1 MSNIKK
7 IEEKLL
13 SNSNIGSNSNI
24 DSDIDSDAETVI
36 QSDAEFE
43 EEFGKYLK
51 TEDSK
56 REESLSKTFLQYAQR
71 CTICTEWLYI
81 DGNITTDPTHPWQM
95 VHEECIPLSV
105 NNKK

>member
-13 SNSNIGSNSNI
+13 SNSNIGSNIN
-24 DSDIDSDAETVI
+24 IDSDAETVI

-43 EEFGKYLK
+43 EEFGKDLK
-51 TEDSK
+51 IKDSK
-56 REESLSKTFLQYAQR
+56 REESLSKTFFQYAQR

-95 VHEECIPLSV
+95 VHEECIPL
-105 NNKK
+105 NINHKK

>member
-7 IEEKLL
+7 IEEKSL
-13 SNSNIGSNSNI
+13 SNSNIGSNIN
-24 DSDIDSDAETVI
+24 IDSDAETVI

-43 EEFGKYLK
+43 EEFGKDLK
-51 TEDSK
+51 IKDSK
-56 REESLSKTFLQYAQR
+56 REESLSKTFFQYAQR

-95 VHEECIPLSV
+95 VHEECILLSV
-105 NNKK
+105 NHKK